1 MGKSLKEWCMEHERQ
16 DILARWDKEN
26 IEEPE
31 KLSYGSEKKVSWIC
45 EFGHRW
51 EASPN
56 KITSKKTSGCP
67 YCANQK
73 VWKGFNDLSTFRPEV
88 AQEWNFEKNKNL
100 TPDQVTV
107 CSNKKVWWKCK
118 NGHEYEASIN
128 QRTRKE
134 RGEGC
139 PYCANKKLLP
149 GFNDLKTVCP
159 EVAVEWHP
167 FRNGNFRP
175 EDVFASCGKK
185 VWWICSKGHEYQQS
199 LNARVKKGERKSG
212 CPVCAGKRREKG
224 VNDLES
230 LYPEIAVEWDV
241 KKNGGITPDQI
252 GPGAH
257 KKYCWICPVG
267 HSYQAAP
274 ENRTKIRGTSCP
286 ICAKERQTSF
296 PEQCIYFYFKKQ
308 YPQTENRYQ
317 LEGKELDIYIP
328 ELKAGIEYDGK
339 RFHTNREKERKK
351 DLFFQKK
358 GIRVIRIKEYEGEKP
373 QEEKDI
379 IWIREKDNLF
389 NNLSFAIRQVCY
401 LLTGDLNVEIID
413 FEEKRTEIW
422 NLYCFSIKEN
432 SIAAR
437 HPEFLKEWNCEK
449 NGKLKPEQIS
459 YGSGKK
465 VWWVCKK
472 GHEYQMAPC
481 ARAKGAGCPIC
492 AGQRLLSGYN
502 DLQTRYPEIAK
513 EWDEEKNGGLQ
524 PSQVMPGTVK
534 RVWWKCERNHS
545 YMTTVA
551 SRTNAKS
558 GCPYCSG
565 RKAICGENDLF
576 TIFPKLERE
585 WDVEKNKDVDPRGM
599 SPYTHRKV
607 WWICPK
613 GHSYL
618 SAVSNRTKNM
628 AKTNGNGCPYCSEQ
642 KVLSGFNDL
651 QTRYPMIAAMW
662 HPAKNGEIQ
671 SNMVAPY
678 STQKAWWIDW
688 NGREVYRRIDSMV
701 AMAKKRIY
709 LE

>member
-1 MGKSLKEWCMEHERQ
+1 M
-16 DILARWDKEN
+16 
-26 IEEPE
+26 
-31 KLSYGSEKKVSWIC
+31 
-45 EFGHRW
+45 
-51 EASPN
+51 
-56 KITSKKTSGCP
+56 
-67 YCANQK
+67 
-73 VWKGFNDLSTFRPEV
+73 
-88 AQEWNFEKNKNL
+88 
-100 TPDQVTV
+100 
-107 CSNKKVWWKCK
+107 
-118 NGHEYEASIN
+118 
-128 QRTRKE
+128 
-134 RGEGC
+134 
-139 PYCANKKLLP
+139 
-149 GFNDLKTVCP
+149 
-159 EVAVEWHP
+159 
-167 FRNGNFRP
+167 
-175 EDVFASCGKK
+175 
-185 VWWICSKGHEYQQS
+185 
-199 LNARVKKGERKSG
+199 
-212 CPVCAGKRREKG
+212 
-224 VNDLES
+224 
-230 LYPEIAVEWDV
+230 
-241 KKNGGITPDQI
+241 
-252 GPGAH
+252 
-257 KKYCWICPVG
+257 
-267 HSYQAAP
+267 
-274 ENRTKIRGTSCP
+274 
-286 ICAKERQTSF
+286 
-296 PEQCIYFYFKKQ
+296 
-308 YPQTENRYQ
+308 
-317 LEGKELDIYIP
+317 
-328 ELKAGIEYDGK
+328 
-339 RFHTNREKERKK
+339 
-351 DLFFQKK
+351 
-358 GIRVIRIKEYEGEKP
+358 
-373 QEEKDI
+373 
-379 IWIREKDNLF
+379 
-389 NNLSFAIRQVCY
+389 
-401 LLTGDLNVEIID
+401 
-413 FEEKRTEIW
+413 
-422 NLYCFSIKEN
+422 
-432 SIAAR
+432 
-437 HPEFLKEWNCEK
+437 
-449 NGKLKPEQIS
+449 KPEQIS

-502 DLQTRYPEIAK
+502 DLQTRYPKIAK

-628 AKTNGNGCPYCSEQ
+628 AKTNGNGCPYCSGQ

>member
-1 MGKSLKEWCMEHERQ
+1 MKKLTTAKIWQFAAGQFGWALLSGIISNWLVYFYQPDETAISQGQTVFIPQGLVIFGVFTIIGGITAFGRIFDAFTDPMIASWSDRCTSKNGRRIPFLKGAALP
-16 DILARWDKEN
+16 LALSTVLVFWSPANEN
-26 IEEPE
+26 
-31 KLSYGSEKKVSWIC
+31 SWI
-45 EFGHRW
+45 
-51 EASPN
+51 
-56 KITSKKTSGCP
+56 
-67 YCANQK
+67 
-73 VWKGFNDLSTFRPEV
+73 
-88 AQEWNFEKNKNL
+88 
-100 TPDQVTV
+100 
-107 CSNKKVWWKCK
+107 
-118 NGHEYEASIN
+118 
-128 QRTRKE
+128 
-134 RGEGC
+134 
-139 PYCANKKLLP
+139 
-149 GFNDLKTVCP
+149 
-159 EVAVEWHP
+159 
-167 FRNGNFRP
+167 
-175 EDVFASCGKK
+175 
-185 VWWICSKGHEYQQS
+185 
-199 LNARVKKGERKSG
+199 NAAFLFVISG

-257 KKYCWICPVG
+257 KKYWWICPVG

-628 AKTNGNGCPYCSEQ
+628 AKTNGNGCPYCSGQ